1 MMPFQNESGFGYK
14 SAEALVF
21 FGNTK
26 TTLETLQKEFPDLNF
41 RKLKQVH
48 GDRFAQASATITE
61 ADGHYSSLKNE
72 ALLIATADC
81 MPIMIYCSHTNRTA
95 AIHAGWRGV
104 ENKITEKILK
114 YLISNGSSSESIK
127 IFIGPS
133 ILQKSFEVDED
144 VYRRLIDSSNNLQ
157 PQLCSYAANNKYYV
171 DLNKILLSQVQ
182 YVLGNSNSVTLSLI
196 DTKTD
201 LNFHSYRRGKL
212 KPDRNLSFVCLLT

>member
-1 MMPFQNESGFGYK
+1 MTLFQSEIGFGYK
-14 SAEALVF
+14 SDKALAF

-26 TTLETLQKEFPDLNF
+26 ATPETLQKEFPQLNF

-48 GDRFAQASATITE
+48 GDVFLQASGAIQT
-61 ADGHYSSLKNE
+61 ADGHYTSETNE

-81 MPIMIYCSHTNRTA
+81 MPIMIYCSKTLRVA
-95 AIHAGWRGV
+95 AVHAGWRGV

-114 YLISNGSSSESIK
+114 HFVAGGSTPDSFK
-127 IFIGPS
+127 IFVGPS

-144 VYRRLIDSSNNLQ
+144 VYSRLLASAYNL
-157 PQLCSYAANNKYYV
+157 PSDLCSYAANNKYYV
-171 DLNKILLSQVQ
+171 DLNKIVSSQIQ
-182 YVLGNSNSVTLSLI
+182 HVLGNSNSVTFCDI

-212 KPDRNLSFVCLLT
+212 APDRNLSFVCLLT